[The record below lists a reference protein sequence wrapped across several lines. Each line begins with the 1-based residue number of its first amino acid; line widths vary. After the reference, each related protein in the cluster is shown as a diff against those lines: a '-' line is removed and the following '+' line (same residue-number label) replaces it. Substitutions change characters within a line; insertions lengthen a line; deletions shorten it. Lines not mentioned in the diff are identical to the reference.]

1 MSIDVA
7 GYEWSNQIQTIKYLR
22 KHIPKSYRLLIKE
35 HPSAIGMRTS
45 KFYNELSKIKN
56 ISFIDYDIDS
66 KLLFKKIK
74 LLFLLLEQYVLS
86 HFF

>member
-1 MSIDVA
+1 
-7 GYEWSNQIQTIKYLR
+7 
-22 KHIPKSYRLLIKE
+22 
-35 HPSAIGMRTS
+35 MRTS

-66 KLLFKKIK
+66 KLLFKKLK

-86 HFF
+86 HIFLKHLH